1 MSTLIAKM
9 NELKLFGMR
18 EAWTSALETRARYTN
33 DEIVNLLVEAE
44 WLHRQQRVQERRI
57 KQAKFRY
64 RALIAELDFTAMRN
78 LDKTQLTR
86 LADCSF
92 IERAENIIVTGPTG
106 AGKSYVAS
114 ALGHHACLK
123 GYRVLYANTNRLLAD
138 LKISKADNSYPR
150 SVARIAKQQ
159 LIILDDFALQPFDS
173 EARLIL
179 LDILEDRH
187 DRQATIVTSQL
198 PVSAWHELIGDHTI
212 ADAILDRLVH
222 TAHRIDM
229 QGESMRKKKSLT
241 KKEV

>member
-18 EAWTSALETRARYTN
+18 DAWKSAIETRARYTN

-44 WLHRQQRVQERRI
+44 SLHRQQRVQERRI
-57 KQAKFRY
+57 TQAKFRY
-64 RALIAELDFTAMRN
+64 RALIAELDFSAARN
-78 LDKTQLTR
+78 IDKTQLTR

-106 AGKSYVAS
+106 AGKSYIAS
-114 ALGHHACLK
+114 AIGHHACLK
-123 GYRVLYANTNRLLAD
+123 GYRVLYANTSRLLAD
-138 LKISKADNSYPR
+138 LKMSKADNSYPR
-150 SVARIAKQQ
+150 LIARIAKQQ
-159 LIILDDFALQPFDS
+159 ILILDDFALQPFDS

-187 DRQATIVTSQL
+187 GRQSTIVTSQL
-198 PVSAWHELIGDHTI
+198 PVKEWHDIIGDHTI

-222 TAHRIDM
+222 SAHRIDI

-241 KKEV
+241 KKEG

>member
-1 MSTLIAKM
+1 MSTLIVKF

-18 EAWTSALETRARYTN
+18 EAWSAAVETRVHCTN

-44 WLHRQQRVQERRI
+44 WLHRQQRVQQRRI
-57 KQAKFRY
+57 VHAKFRY
-64 RALIAELDFTAMRN
+64 QALIAELDFSALRN

-92 IERAENIIVTGPTG
+92 IERAENIIITGPTG
-106 AGKSYVAS
+106 AGKSYIVS

-138 LKISKADNSYPR
+138 LKTTKADNSYPR
-150 SVARIAKQQ
+150 AVARIAKQQ
-159 LIILDDFALQPFDS
+159 LLILDDFGLQPLDG

-179 LDILEDRH
+179 LDLLEDRH
-187 DRQATIVTSQL
+187 GRYATIVTSQL
-198 PVSAWHELIGDHTI
+198 PVSTWHEIIGDHTI

-222 TAHRIDM
+222 TAHRIDL

-241 KKEV
+241 KKEG